1 MPATRT
7 QVYFRADQRR
17 LLDEVAAREGV
28 TIAEIVRRALDQY
41 LEDVGGDMSAALEA
55 TFGADPEA
63 DAPSREEWERG

>member
-28 TIAEIVRRALDQY
+28 TIAEIVRRALDRY
-41 LEDVGGDMSAALEA
+41 LEDVGGDVNAALEA
-55 TFGADPEA
+55 TFGADPAAEV
-63 DAPSREEWERG
+63 PSRGEWDRG